1 MYNFTSKDSSE
12 VYFWTFL
19 KQNCR
24 LYSFGGCSNIPYEYF
39 RVTSGF
45 SVSLYLMKQTTES
58 WLTIAAVDDEMVA
71 YRSADD
77 ERSAGGG
84 GPPSAIG

>member
-1 MYNFTSKDSSE
+1 M
-12 VYFWTFL
+12 
-19 KQNCR
+19 
-24 LYSFGGCSNIPYEYF
+24 YEYF
-39 RVTSGF
+39 RGTSGF
-45 SVSLYLMKQTTES
+45 SVSLYLTKQTTES
-58 WLTIAAVDDEMVA
+58 WLTIAAVNDEMVA